1 MKQQQHSLSSFQGRF
16 GRRVRPL
23 VSQTGA
29 ALLIS
34 LGLLQCAAAGPLVS
48 GVALEQDNARNVKAS
63 ITDMAGGALP
73 VGADFSAPLAAGASV
88 SVSGN
93 GALSSATGN
102 ISIPDPAAAFSLSIA
117 GQPLV
122 DASVVVNQSNSG
134 AATGALEF
142 GTAQVLGDGAFGAT
156 AAVTKNTFE
165 ANATANKGVTSI
177 GIEPAGALTLNASG
191 VQLES
196 SQNHLNARVR
206 ATSDSIIGVTQ
217 DGSSLGN
224 ELTVSGNVA
233 RSQATD
239 NNASNSIA
247 IGGATT
253 LDATTIPAGETAL
266 SLSNFQDVRVDGGL
280 ANVKAITTNATGI
293 LNTATSDVSGSTLTL
308 SGNQASASAQRNL
321 ATNVIGIAE
330 GRIDAGAAR
339 LFDLSSEQ
347 VDSTAGSTVD
357 ASTGAE
363 MNIDSTLTGAAQQ
376 LQATLSGNTISAQA
390 GNNSASNKVSLG
402 TAGTAGT
409 AGVAAPLMGALTG
422 ISGTVRNAQSGA
434 SIINAGSSG
443 MGQIQA
449 GTLTGTLNV
458 TGNQLKA
465 SAFGNQADN
474 TFAASAS
481 SADGLDVS
489 VQNRQAYIGADYTA
503 WLASIAT
510 GSFSVAAGDTPAG
523 SASTSMTVSGN
534 TLASQATVN
543 SANNL
548 SSLGT
553 TTSLTGGQMALNSE
567 QSSSAPVDSTTVLQG
582 FGALGMD
589 NLGSGQVTV
598 SGNAAT
604 AQAMQ
609 NMVANALTLNAGALA
624 GTAPA
629 PAAVSTTGVTADYG
643 IYSKQSATAETTAT
657 VKTDSNVGTGIFA
670 SNALPSNMVVINNV
684 LSAVARANVADNRLG
699 VSSTTS
705 VGDASFGLANVQ
717 TSTASTTATLMATG
731 VGVVNDNPV
740 TPAPLVTVS
749 GNVLNAAASGNAAAN
764 ALSATAGTSLAAD
777 TSLAVS
783 GSPIVSATGAYAVL
797 NSQTNRGAISAV
809 MEPADVGMLASG
821 PTAGQITAVTANAL
835 NATAYGNHA
844 VNTVALSALSGQ
856 MDTSAVLASNQINS
870 GKVSASVGSI
880 FMGSTV
886 SAPFG
891 GRTTVAQNQV
901 SASAVGNMAVSSM
914 RVGSN

>member
-1 MKQQQHSLSSFQGRF
+1 MKQQQRSTVSFRGRF
-16 GRRVRPL
+16 GQRVRPL

-29 ALLIS
+29 ALLLS
-34 LGLLQCAAAGPLVS
+34 LGLLQCAAAGPVVS
-48 GVALEQDNARNVKAS
+48 GVPLEQNNVSNITGS
-63 ITDMAGGALP
+63 ITDTAGGALP
-73 VGADFSAPLAAGASV
+73 VGADFSAPLATGASV

-93 GALSSATGN
+93 SALSSATGN
-102 ISIPDPAAAFSLSIA
+102 ISIPDSSSFSLSIT

-122 DASVVVNQSNSG
+122 DASVIVNQVNSG
-134 AATGALEF
+134 AATGTLEY
-142 GTAQVLGDGAFGAT
+142 GTAQATGDGAFGAT
-156 AAVTKNTFE
+156 AAVTQNTFE
-165 ANATANKGVTSI
+165 ANAGANKGVTSI

-191 VQLES
+191 VQLQS
-196 SQNHLNARVR
+196 SQNHLDAEVS
-206 ATSDSIIGVTQ
+206 ASSDSIIGVTQ
-217 DGSSLGN
+217 DGVSLGN
-224 ELTVSGNVA
+224 EVTVSGNVA

-247 IGGATT
+247 IRGATA
-253 LDATTIPAGETAL
+253 LDATTIPVGGTAL
-266 SLSNFQDVRVDGGL
+266 SLSNLQDVRMDAGVPDVT
-280 ANVKAITTNATGI
+280 ATTTNATGI
-293 LNTATSDVSGSTLTL
+293 LSTAASDVSGSTLTL

-330 GRIDAGAAR
+330 GRLDAGAAP
-339 LFDLSSEQ
+339 LFGLINVQ
-347 VDSTAGSTVD
+347 ADSAVGATVSALTA
-357 ASTGAE
+357 AE
-363 MNIDSTLTGAAQQ
+363 MNIDSTLTGAAQA
-376 LQATLSGNTISAQA
+376 LQASISGNAISAQA

-402 TAGTAGT
+402 TAGTAG
-409 AGVAAPLMGALTG
+409 VAAPLMGALTG
-422 ISGTVRNAQSGA
+422 ISGTVSNVQTGA
-434 SIINAGSSG
+434 SIINVGSSG

-465 SAFGNQADN
+465 SAFGNQSDN
-474 TFAASAS
+474 AFAASAS

-489 VQNRQAYIGADYTA
+489 VQNQQSYIGADYTA

-510 GSFSVAAGDTPAG
+510 GSFSVSAGDTPAS

-567 QSSSAPVDSTTVLQG
+567 QSSSAPVDSKTVLQG

-609 NMVANALTLNAGALA
+609 NMAANALTLNTGALA
-624 GTAPA
+624 GTASA
-629 PAAVSTTGVTADYG
+629 PATVNTAGVTADYG
-643 IYSKQSATAETTAT
+643 VYSKQSASAQTTAT
-657 VKTDSNVGTGIFA
+657 VETDSNIGTGIFA
-670 SNALPSNMVVINNV
+670 TNALPTNMVVTNNV

-717 TSTASTTATLMATG
+717 TSTGSTTATLMPTG
-731 VGVVNDNPV
+731 VGVANDSSV
-740 TPAPLVTVS
+740 TLAPLVTVS
-749 GNVLNAAASGNAAAN
+749 GNVLNAAASGNAASN
-764 ALSATAGTSLAAD
+764 ALSVIAGTSLTAD

-783 GSPIVSATGAYAVL
+783 ASPIVSAAAGYAVL
-797 NSQTNRGAISAV
+797 NSQTNRGAISASI
-809 MEPADVGMLASG
+809 EASDVGMLANG
-821 PTAGQITAVTANAL
+821 PTAGQITAVTGNAL

-856 MDTSAVLASNQINS
+856 METSAVLASNQINS
-870 GKVSASVGSI
+870 GNVSASVGSI

-886 SAPFG
+886 SAPLG
-891 GRTTVAQNQV
+891 GVTTVASNQV
-901 SASAVGNMAVSSM
+901 TASAVGNMAVNSM